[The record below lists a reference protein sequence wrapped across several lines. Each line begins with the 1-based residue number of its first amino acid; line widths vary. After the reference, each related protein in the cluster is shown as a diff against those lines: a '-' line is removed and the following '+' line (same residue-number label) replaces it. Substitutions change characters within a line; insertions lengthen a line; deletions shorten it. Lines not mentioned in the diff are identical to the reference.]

1 MHLHLIYSV
10 SKELEAM
17 TICTD
22 MHAHA
27 TYMMLKTIWDSV
39 KHNVSWRTLNTSYK
53 QFFNDRQ
60 RDIAINFLS
69 WSTVKFTKS
78 MDVVFNVCFTQQQ
91 TDLQHTSKY
100 MQAAAAKF
108 DQADWSEDEIRQTI
122 GNLIIMHLADLASV
136 SGQLSKP
143 EKHAFIHDIKKNGIE
158 HAAVEL
164 MNMLHGL
171 ESSYMMTYNKA
182 VAIAF
187 IIAGYDVSIWTDAEI
202 ESLQGSPLN
211 IIEYEMLNSAM
222 TALDDISA
230 EYYKQQSA
238 LRAEFDRKI
247 QALRDEEVSKK
258 DNVCSQIDKALSK
271 NLSGSSAKAMIID
284 ILSG

>member
-1 MHLHLIYSV
+1 
-10 SKELEAM
+10 M

-22 MHAHA
+22 IHAHA
-27 TYMMLKTIWDSV
+27 AYMMLKTIWDSV

-91 TDLQHTSKY
+91 TDFQYTSRY
-100 MQAAAAKF
+100 MRDAAAKF

-122 GNLIIMHLADLASV
+122 GNLIIVYIADLASM

-143 EKHAFIHDIKKNGIE
+143 EKHAFIDGIKKNGIE

-164 MNMLHGL
+164 MNMLHGF
-171 ESSYMMTYNKA
+171 ESSYMNKA
-182 VAIAF
+182 IAIAF

-211 IIEYEMLNSAM
+211 VVEYEMLNSAM
-222 TALDDISA
+222 TALDDIST

-238 LRAEFDRKI
+238 LRAEFDRKM

-284 ILSG
+284 IKCQTF